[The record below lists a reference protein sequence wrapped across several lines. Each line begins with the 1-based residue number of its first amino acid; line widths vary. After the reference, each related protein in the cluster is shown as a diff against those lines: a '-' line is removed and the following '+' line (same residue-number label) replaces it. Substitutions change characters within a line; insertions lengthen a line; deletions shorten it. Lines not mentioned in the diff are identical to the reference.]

1 MNTIGGQRNS
11 EDGGAV
17 KRLLRGLVSHSS
29 SRRAAVLAGALFL
42 VGAAATPRPAQAAIV
57 ERVVAVVGER
67 PVLLSELRQRARPHL
82 YRIVMST
89 QNASQQA
96 AAESEMFRELLTR
109 IIDERLEEQ
118 AADKAH
124 LTVTP
129 EEVDNG
135 IRQVAA
141 QARLDPKQLVA
152 EAKRQGLT
160 EQDYRDEIRRQVLE
174 GKLIQLR
181 VRGRVRV
188 TEQDARA
195 AYNTYVKDLAQQSP
209 VELRILVL
217 SIPPGTS
224 QQTAA
229 ARVTLAEELS
239 RRARSGEDFCELVL
253 QYSDDPSTKNTCGSR
268 GPVPLQALFPE
279 LQDVARTQK
288 PGETSA
294 PIVFKDPTGQQ
305 AVLVVQSIASQG
317 KAPPFDEVKEQMM
330 ERAYIE
336 ATERQRKQWLQE
348 LRRGVYIDVRL

>member
-1 MNTIGGQRNS
+1 MKHLVRRSVLTCAFAGGFS
-11 EDGGAV
+11 LFG
-17 KRLLRGLVSHSS
+17 
-29 SRRAAVLAGALFL
+29 AVLA
-42 VGAAATPRPAQAAIV
+42 PKPAEGAIV
-57 ERVVAVVGER
+57 ERIVAVVGER
-67 PVLLSELRQRARPHL
+67 PILLSELRQRARPHL
-82 YRIVMST
+82 VRIAMST
-89 QNASQQA
+89 QNPSQQA

-109 IIDERLEEQ
+109 LIDERLEEQ

-141 QARLDPKQLVA
+141 QAGIDPRILVA

-188 TEQDARA
+188 TDQDARS
-195 AYNTYVKDLAQQSP
+195 AYASYVRDMAQQSP

-217 SIPPGTS
+217 AIPPGST

-239 RRARSGEDFCELVL
+239 RRGKAGDDFCDLVL
-253 QYSDDPSTKNTCGSR
+253 QYSDDPTTKHSCGSR

-279 LQDVARTQK
+279 LQEVAKTQK
-288 PGETSA
+288 PGETSS

-305 AVLVVQSIASQG
+305 AVLVVQTVATQG
-317 KAPPFDEVKEQMM
+317 KVDAYEQVKDKMM
-330 ERAYIE
+330 ERAYVE
-336 ATERQRKQWLQE
+336 ATERQRKLWLQE
-348 LRRGVYIDVRL
+348 LRRGMYIDVRL